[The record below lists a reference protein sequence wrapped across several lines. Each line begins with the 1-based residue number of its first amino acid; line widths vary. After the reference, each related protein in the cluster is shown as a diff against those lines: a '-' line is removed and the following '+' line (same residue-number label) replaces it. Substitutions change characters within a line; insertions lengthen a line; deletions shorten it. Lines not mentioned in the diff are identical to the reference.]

1 MPSPIIVE
9 RGVYHSNADNTL
21 VRDVSEDMLLLEPDQ
36 SPLLVLTNK
45 NNRKSPSDTP
55 KFTWFEKTEVAVWDT
70 VGTVGATASTT
81 ETTMYVTDYTL
92 YAVGDV
98 LLFPQAAT
106 VATGEE
112 LALVSSI
119 ATTGIITVSRGY
131 AGSTVQTITAAQSVR
146 ILCSALTE
154 GGSVPSVRSQAPV
167 EKTSYCQIFRTP
179 VDVSRTMQATKAYA
193 SPEGKR
199 TEGQVEALRRHKQE
213 IESAGLW
220 SKGTETLAAAGSSW
234 ATQGVKKTISSNITN
249 GATTFTISKF
259 NDFCETAF
267 RYGSTEKLLMA
278 APKIISAMNF
288 FSQNKLLTSNG
299 DKTFGVAI
307 QRVLGNGFGEFMLA
321 NNFRMSDNPSGKD
334 GFIDEAYSIDLP
346 SVRYRYLNGNG
357 LSQDTKLY
365 EDVKKDGNARTVDEY
380 YTQAGWEVR
389 HELKHAR
396 IHNVTGYS

>member
-1 MPSPIIVE
+1 MASPIIVE
-9 RGVYHSNADNTL
+9 RGVYHSNADTTL

-45 NNRKSPSDTP
+45 NNRKDPSDTP
-55 KFTWFEKTEVAVWDT
+55 KFQWFEKTEVAIWDT

-112 LALVSSI
+112 LALISAV

-131 AGSTVQTITAAQSVR
+131 AGSTVQAVASGQSVR

-154 GGSVPSVRSQAPV
+154 GGAVTAVRSQAPV
-167 EKTSYCQIFRTP
+167 AKTSYCQIFRTP

-199 TEGQVEALRRHKQE
+199 IEGQVEALRRHKQE

-220 SKGTETLAAAGSSW
+220 SKGTESLAAGGSSW
-234 ATQGVKKTISSNITN
+234 ATLGVKPTIATNITN
-249 GATTFTISKF
+249 GATTFTITKF

-267 RYGSTEKLLMA
+267 RYGATEKLLMA
-278 APKIISAMNF
+278 APKIISAMNY

-307 QRVLGNGFGEFMLA
+307 QRVLGNGFGEFLLA
-321 NNFRMSDNPSGKD
+321 NNFRMGDAPSSTN
-334 GFIDEAYSIDLP
+334 GFTDEAYSIDLP
-346 SVRYRYLNGNG
+346 NVRYRYLNGNG
-357 LSQDTKLY
+357 NSQDTKLFS
-365 EDVKKDGNARTVDEY
+365 DVKKDGYARNIDEY
-380 YTQAGWEVR
+380 YSQVGWEVR

-396 IHNVTGYS
+396 IHNVTSYS